1 MIFINWLVL
10 SRTMRISP
18 LQFLRHDLSRHANR
32 KHALPLPSALPFF
45 GRFRTRVI
53 LQNLGSYVVLF
64 VGVLFANL
72 LLSFGMILPDALNH
86 YSDTITDN
94 MLSNTQT
101 MLQIPYSAMDE
112 DRKLNALLSMLQFC
126 METDT
131 EENNA
136 EKFSAY
142 SLQTLGTDEGGAAK
156 SESVLLYG
164 VEPDSRYVQLPGD
177 GVYLSSAYA
186 DKYELGAGDT
196 ITLREKYEDTTYT
209 FTVDGVYDYMGALAV
224 FMPREKL
231 NEVFDLGDGYYGG
244 YFSDAPLTEI
254 KDEYVGSV
262 IDLDQLTKVSR
273 QLMVSMGASMGLVN
287 GFAVMIFFVVVYL
300 LSKMIIEK
308 NAQSISMTKIL
319 GYNGSEVAGCICVHH
334 GGGRAVLGHQ
344 PADRSI
350 RDEVP
355 FPRCHDGKHDR
366 LDRDVGLAHAVPAHA
381 GGGPGYLRGGGGT
394 GVPPHHP
401 HADGRSAEEC
411 GVMGY
416 EKNDTDTFVCGAA
429 AFGLRP
435 GGRHGGNHL
444 GGRPC
449 CRDRDDGAD
458 LCPQDHARRRG

>member
-1 MIFINWLVL
+1 MA
-10 SRTMRISP
+10 STCPRPTP
-18 LQFLRHDLSRHANR
+18 T
-32 KHALPLPSALPFF
+32 K
-45 GRFRTRVI
+45 
-53 LQNLGSYVVLF
+53 
-64 VGVLFANL
+64 
-72 LLSFGMILPDALNH
+72 
-86 YSDTITDN
+86 
-94 MLSNTQT
+94 
-101 MLQIPYSAMDE
+101 
-112 DRKLNALLSMLQFC
+112 
-126 METDT
+126 
-131 EENNA
+131 
-136 EKFSAY
+136 
-142 SLQTLGTDEGGAAK
+142 
-156 SESVLLYG
+156 
-164 VEPDSRYVQLPGD
+164 
-177 GVYLSSAYA
+177 YA
-186 DKYELGAGDT
+186 LGAGDT

-319 GYNGSEVAGCICVHH
+319 GYNGSEIARLYLLSTT

-366 LDRDVGLAHAVPAHA
+366 LDRVWVSPTLYPRMLAAGLATYAVVAVLE
-381 GGGPGYLRGGGGT
+381 YRRIIR
-394 GVPPHHP
+394 VPMDE
-401 HADGRSAEEC
+401 AL
-411 GVMGY
+411 
-416 EKNDTDTFVCGAA
+416 KNVE
-429 AFGLRP
+429 
-435 GGRHGGNHL
+435 
-444 GGRPC
+444 
-449 CRDRDDGAD
+449 
-458 LCPQDHARRRG
+458 